1 MADTLVLGGHEF
13 QSRFI
18 LGSGKYNMKLIKAAV
33 EQGGAQIITL
43 ALRRANT
50 QEKESILDF
59 IPEGVTLL
67 PNTSGARNA
76 EEAIRIAR
84 LSRAMR
90 QVGAGD
96 FSIRLETS
104 SRIREVRD
112 TYDNFNLMTQELGA
126 TEIIQTDFVSNVS
139 HEFKTPINAI
149 EGYATLL
156 QSGSQSS
163 DQAMYVDKI
172 LLNTRRLNELV
183 SNILLLSRVDNQ
195 AISTNRTRFR
205 LDEQIRQAIVLL
217 EPKWSEKELDL
228 DVDLETLEYA
238 GSESLLLHVW
248 MNLIDNAIKYDPY
261 GGLLRLR
268 LNRRA
273 DSIVFTVEDS
283 GPGIAPEAQ
292 KHIFDKFYQADS
304 SRMSEGNGL
313 GLALV
318 KRVLDVCS
326 GAVYVENLPEAGC
339 RFTVTLPPEPIS

>member
-1 MADTLVLGGHEF
+1 MKTPKRLRPKLGVQPYYYLLALAEIIIAAGLALLLNWLLEDVLEFRLAPWLWVVVFSVILCCVLGW
-13 QSRFI
+13 
-18 LGSGKYNMKLIKAAV
+18 LINV
-33 EQGGAQIITL
+33 LFFEPIT
-43 ALRRANT
+43 
-50 QEKESILDF
+50 
-59 IPEGVTLL
+59 
-67 PNTSGARNA
+67 
-76 EEAIRIAR
+76 R

-90 QVGAGD
+90 KVGAGD
-96 FSIRLETS
+96 FSVRLETS

-156 QSGSQSS
+156 QSGSQGN
-163 DQAMYVDKI
+163 DQAMYVEKI

-183 SNILLLSRVDNQ
+183 SNILLLSRVDHQ

-205 LDEQIRQAIVLL
+205 LDEQSRQAIVLL

-283 GPGIAPEAQ
+283 GPGIDPEAQ

-318 KRVLDVCS
+318 KRVLDVC
-326 GAVYVENLPEAGC
+326 GGTVYVENLPEAGC